1 MSLTIDKVSHKQSHI
16 PPLQLRGGLIV
27 VLDLNDQLSSV
38 DTLVQIDKSLLS
50 NLEATTNNS
59 LRLLELTLRNP
70 LSQLSASSGEVLD
83 VVEDDE
89 TLHLDTHGDDLGE
102 CTGSLGLGGVVLAD
116 ETAFDEAGVFLC
128 SHETHVE
135 DIATDWIC

>member
-1 MSLTIDKVSHKQSHI
+1 M
-16 PPLQLRGGLIV
+16 

-38 DTLVQIDKSLLS
+38 DTLVQIHKSLLS
-50 NLEATTNNS
+50 NLETTTNNG
-59 LRLLELTLRNP
+59 LRLLELTLRDP

-89 TLHLDTHGDDLGE
+89 ALHSDAHGDDLGE
-102 CTGSLGLGGVVLAD
+102 CSGALGLGGVVLAD
-116 ETAFDEAGVFLC
+116 ETALDEASVFLC

-135 DIATDWIC
+135 DIATD